1 MGHDHE
7 HNRVFHGLTPTELW
21 HHFGH
26 ITEIARPSG
35 KEERMAEY
43 VIQHAKSLG
52 LATERDAVGN
62 LVVRV
67 PASPGREKA
76 PTIVLKGHLD
86 MVCEKDP
93 ASPYDPE
100 QGRIHVVRDGD
111 WLTAEGTTL
120 GADNGIAI
128 ATMLALAGARS
139 IKHGPLELLM
149 TIDEETG
156 MTGASG
162 LDPKLLAGRM
172 MINLDSEDEGILFVG
187 CAGGRDVKHT
197 FKAAR
202 SAAPSGWVALQ
213 VTVGGLKGGHSGL
226 EINSNRLNA
235 IRALARALNAGGQG
249 AAYRIAAIDGGNKRN
264 AIPRDAKAVVFV
276 EAAREAAFRAGVE
289 AARKELADHYKGLD
303 DGLKI
308 AVGAPE
314 SASAATG
321 GAFAEADSRR
331 LVDLLR
337 ATPTGVV
344 AMSMD
349 IKGLVE
355 SSTNLGVITTDGET
369 VEIANLARSSNGPAL
384 QDIVDQLL
392 AVARLAGVEATDLGG
407 YPGWKPDMSSRSL
420 AATKRTFEKLYG
432 RVPEVTAIHAG
443 LECGLI
449 GDRVPGMDMVSFG
462 PDIRGV
468 HAPGEKVHAASAG
481 RFYDLL
487 GAVLDE
493 LSA

>member
-1 MGHDHE
+1 MGHDHD
-7 HNRVFHGLTPTELW
+7 HNRVFHGLEPAELW

-26 ITEIARPSG
+26 VTEIARPSG

-43 VIQHAKSLG
+43 VTQFADSQG
-52 LATERDAVGN
+52 LEWKRDAVGN

-76 PTIVLKGHLD
+76 PTIVLQGHLD

-100 QGRIHVVRDGD
+100 QGRIHVVRDGE

-120 GADNGIAI
+120 GADNGIAV
-128 ATMLALAGARS
+128 ATMLAAAADRS
-139 IKHGPLELLM
+139 LRHGPLELLM

-156 MTGASG
+156 MTGAAG
-162 LDPKLLAGRM
+162 LDPALLEGRM
-172 MINLDSEDEGILFVG
+172 MLNLDSEDEGVLFVG
-187 CAGGRDVKHT
+187 CAGGRDVKYVFT
-197 FKAAR
+197 AGR
-202 SAAPSGWVALQ
+202 SVAPGHWVALK

-235 IRALARALNAGGQG
+235 IRALAHALAAGGASSG
-249 AAYRIAAIDGGNKRN
+249 YRIASIEGGNKRN
-264 AIPRDAKAVVFV
+264 AIPRDAHAVVFV
-276 EAAREAAFRAGVE
+276 DAAGEAEFRKGVE
-289 AARKELADHYKGLD
+289 AARAELAAHYKGLE
-303 DGLKI
+303 DGLRI
-308 AVGAPE
+308 AVDAAPGAG
-314 SASAATG
+314 SD
-321 GAFAEADSRR
+321 AFSEADSRR

-337 ATPTGVV
+337 ATPTGVI
-344 AMSMD
+344 AMSVD

-355 SSTNLGVITTDGET
+355 SSTNLGVIST
-369 VEIANLARSSNGPAL
+369 VGGVVEVANLARSSNAPAL
-384 QDIVDQLL
+384 QDIVDQLF

-407 YPGWKPDMSSRSL
+407 YPGWQPDMSSNSL
-420 AATKRTFEKLYG
+420 AVTKRAFEKMYG
-432 RVPEVTAIHAG
+432 RKPEITAIHAG

-468 HAPGEKVHAASAG
+468 HAPGEKVHVTSVG
-481 RFYDLL
+481 RFYQLL